1 MLTVAE
7 GILLCFVTSGS
18 VLGVLGNG
26 FILHA
31 NYINCVRKKFSTAGF
46 ILTGLAICRIFVICI
61 IISDGYLKLFSP
73 HMVASDAHI
82 IVISYIWV
90 IINHTS
96 IWFATSLNLF
106 YLLKIAN
113 FSHYIFFCLKRRINT
128 VFIFLLGCLFISW
141 SIAFPQ
147 TVKIFNVKKQHRN
160 VSWQVYLYKNEF
172 IVSHILLNLGV
183 IFFFMVAIITCFLL
197 IISLWKHNRKMQLY
211 ASRFKSLNTEVHV
224 KVMKVLI
231 SFIILLILHF
241 IGILIETLSFLKYE
255 NKLLLILGLIISCMY
270 PCCHSFILI
279 LANSQLK
286 QASLKA
292 LKQLKCHK
300 KDKDVRVTW

>member
-1 MLTVAE
+1 MLTIAE
-7 GILLCFVTSGS
+7 GILLCFATSGS

-26 FILHA
+26 FILCA
-31 NYINCVRKKFSTAGF
+31 NCINCVTQKFSTAGF
-46 ILTGLAICRIFVICI
+46 IFTGLAICRICVICI
-61 IISDGYLKLFSP
+61 IMSDGYLKLFSP

-82 IVISYIWV
+82 IVIAYLWMIT
-90 IINHTS
+90 NHTS
-96 IWFATSLNLF
+96 TWFATSLNLF

-128 VFIFLLGCLFISW
+128 IFIFLLGCLLISW
-141 SIAFPQ
+141 SVAFPQ
-147 TVKIFNVKKQHRN
+147 IVKMLHVKMQHRN
-160 VSWQVYLYKNEF
+160 TSWQLYLSKSEF
-172 IVSHILLNLGV
+172 IVNHILLNLGA
-183 IFFFMVAIITCFLL
+183 IFFFIVSIITCFLL

-211 ASRFKSLNTEVHV
+211 VSRFKSLKTEVHL

-231 SFIILLILHF
+231 SFIILFILHF
-241 IGILIETLSFLKYE
+241 IGIFRETFSFLEYKS
-255 NKLLLILGLIISCMY
+255 KLLFILGLIISCLY

-292 LKQLKCHK
+292 LKQFICHK
-300 KDKDVRVTW
+300 KDTDVKVTW

>member
-7 GILLCFVTSGS
+7 GILLCFATSES

-31 NYINCVRKKFSTAGF
+31 NCINCLRKKFSTAGF
-46 ILTGLAICRIFVICI
+46 IFTGLAICRICVICI
-61 IISDGYLKLFSP
+61 IISDGYIKLFSP
-73 HMVASDAHI
+73 DMVASDVHI
-82 IVISYIWV
+82 TVTAYLWM
-90 IINHTS
+90 IIHHTS
-96 IWFATSLNLF
+96 MWFATSLNLF

-128 VFIFLLGCLFISW
+128 IFIFILGCLFISW
-141 SIAFPQ
+141 STAFPQ
-147 TVKIFNVKKQHRN
+147 IVQIFNGNGQHRN
-160 VSWQVYLYKNEF
+160 TSWQFYLCKSKFIVNHILVYL
-172 IVSHILLNLGV
+172 GV
-183 IFFFMVAIITCFLL
+183 LFFFMVAIIACFLL
-197 IISLWKHNRKMQLY
+197 IISLWRHNRKMQLHV
-211 ASRFKSLNTEVHV
+211 SRFKSLNTEVHV
-224 KVMKVLI
+224 KVLKVLI

-241 IGILIETLSFLKYE
+241 VGILIETLSFLRSR

-286 QASLKA
+286 KASLKA
-292 LKQLKCHK
+292 LKQLNCHK
-300 KDKDVRVTW
+300 KDKDVRVT

>member
-7 GILLCFVTSGS
+7 GLLLCFATSVS
-18 VLGVLGNG
+18 VLGVLGNW

-31 NYINCVRKKFSTAGF
+31 NCIRQKFSTACF
-46 ILTGLAICRIFVICI
+46 IFTGLAICRICTICV

-73 HMVASDAHI
+73 HMVASNTHI
-82 IVISYIWV
+82 IVISYMW
-90 IINHTS
+90 IITNHTS
-96 IWFATSLNLF
+96 TWFATSLNLF
-106 YLLKIAN
+106 YLLKIPN
-113 FSHYIFFCLKRRINT
+113 FSHYIYFCLKRKINT
-128 VFIFLLGCLFISW
+128 ILIFFLGCLFISW
-141 SIAFPQ
+141 SVAFQ
-147 TVKIFNVKKQHRN
+147 QSVKMINVKMQHRN
-160 VSWQVYLYKNEF
+160 TSWQFYFNKSEL
-172 IVSHILLNLGV
+172 IVSHILVNLGV
-183 IFFFMVAIITCFLL
+183 IFFFMVAIITCFLV

-211 ASRFKSLNTEVHV
+211 VSRFKSLSTEVHV

-241 IGILIETLSFLKYE
+241 IGILIETLSFVKYQ

-279 LANSQLK
+279 LANSHLK
-286 QASLKA
+286 QDSLKA

-300 KDKDVRVTW
+300 KDKDVRVT

>member
-7 GILLCFVTSGS
+7 GILLCFATSGS
-18 VLGVLGNG
+18 VLGVLGNA

-31 NYINCVRKKFSTAGF
+31 NCINCVRRKFSIACF
-46 ILTGLAICRIFVICI
+46 IFTGLAICRICVICI

-73 HMVASDAHI
+73 HMVASDAHM
-82 IVISYIWV
+82 IVIAYIWV
-90 IINHTS
+90 ITNHTS
-96 IWFATSLNLF
+96 IWFGTSLNLF
-106 YLLKIAN
+106 YFLKIAN
-113 FSHYIFFCLKRRINT
+113 FSHYIYFCLKRRINT
-128 VFIFLLGCLFISW
+128 IFIFLLGCLFISW

-147 TVKIFNVKKQHRN
+147 IAMIFNVQQRN
-160 VSWQVYLYKNEF
+160 ASWQFYLHKNEF
-172 IVSHILLNLGV
+172 IVNHILLNLGV
-183 IFFFMVAIITCFLL
+183 IFFFMVAIVTCFLL

-211 ASRFKSLNTEVHV
+211 VSTFKSLNTEVHV

-255 NKLLLILGLIISCMY
+255 NKLLLILGLIIACMY

-286 QASLKA
+286 QAILKA
-292 LKQLKCHK
+292 LKQLKCRK